1 MLLRGR
7 LLTRASFD
15 KQLDPLRAA
24 DSAQVELHKQQ
35 AQDWKEAAHKSETAR
50 HEIINQNKLLLEG
63 QRTTNNLMESLG
75 GVIHRKEVDNEIV
88 WKVNQS

>member
-1 MLLRGR
+1 MLLRGS

-15 KQLDPLRAA
+15 KQLDQLRAA

-35 AQDWKEAAHKSETAR
+35 AQDWKESHTKSETAR

-63 QRTTNNLMESLG
+63 QRTTNYLIESLG
-75 GVIHRKEVDNEIV
+75 AVIHRKELG
-88 WKVNQS
+88 Q